1 MASDCPE
8 GEISDTGYSLEE
20 EIVYGD
26 EVRRLR
32 TLIQSLSYDEKRIV
46 QMHYALGMI
55 FKDIGLRRC
64 AFRLQLH
71 EKRAYR
77 TIKETL
83 VPKYIAYE
91 MN

>member
-32 TLIQSLSYDEKRIV
+32 TLIQSLSYDEKKDRTDALRTWDEIQGHRASPLRIS
-46 QMHYALGMI
+46 L
-55 FKDIGLRRC
+55 
-64 AFRLQLH
+64 
-71 EKRAYR
+71 
-77 TIKETL
+77 TIARKTCISN
-83 VPKYIAYE
+83 Y
-91 MN
+91 